1 MKKLFSAVLALVLAC
16 SLLTGCTVE
25 TQEEKVDS
33 GSNQYYLY
41 YVNKDETKVVK
52 ERYQPEQESAE
63 FMLQDFTGILNAQE
77 GSGDNLALLPS
88 GVQLVTY
95 RLNES
100 LLELEFNSDYSEMSR
115 AREILVRAGVART
128 FLQIPGVTGIKI
140 FIESEELKD
149 SKGQAV
155 GVIDGNTFVE
165 MWGSDKDAYRYDT
178 FTLYFTDKTGEHLV
192 AEQRNVYYKRILPR
206 ERVILEQLAKGPMV
220 KGHYPTIPQET
231 EILGVEVS
239 DDVCYVDFSS
249 AFSDSGID
257 IPVNTMIY
265 SVVNSLLDTA
275 SADKVQISVEGDTE
289 ATLSDGT
296 SLYIFLAKTQIWSL
310 KRIKVSESQERS
322 VFDDAKTAMYAVSDP
337 DAFHVCYRLGGDSSY
352 TGESSSGKCGF
363 LDRGA
368 SPGNPMWRSDT
379 DHRK

>member
-63 FMLQDFTGILNAQE
+63 FMLQDFTGILDAQE

-296 SLYIFLAKTQIWSL
+296 SLYSL
-310 KRIKVSESQERS
+310 FSKNTDLVLKEDQSE
-322 VFDDAKTAMYAVSDP
+322 
-337 DAFHVCYRLGGDSSY
+337 
-352 TGESSSGKCGF
+352 
-363 LDRGA
+363 
-368 SPGNPMWRSDT
+368 
-379 DHRK
+379 

>member
-52 ERYQPEQESAE
+52 ERYQLEQESAE

-100 LLELEFNSDYSEMSR
+100 LLELEFNSDYSKMSR

-249 AFSDSGID
+249 AFADSGID

-296 SLYIFLAKTQIWSL
+296 SLYSL
-310 KRIKVSESQERS
+310 FSKNTDLVLKEDQSE
-322 VFDDAKTAMYAVSDP
+322 
-337 DAFHVCYRLGGDSSY
+337 
-352 TGESSSGKCGF
+352 
-363 LDRGA
+363 
-368 SPGNPMWRSDT
+368 
-379 DHRK
+379 

>member
-1 MKKLFSAVLALVLAC
+1 MKRFLSTVLAMVLAC

-41 YVNKDETKVVK
+41 YVNKEETKVVK

-77 GSGDNLALLPS
+77 GSGDNLALLPA

-100 LLELEFNSDYSEMSR
+100 LLELEFNSDYSNISR

-128 FLQIPGVTGIKI
+128 FLQIPGVTGVKI
-140 FIESEELKD
+140 FIGSEELKD

-192 AEQRNVYYKRILPR
+192 VEQRNVYYKRILPR

-257 IPVNTMIY
+257 VPVNTMIY

-275 SADKVQISVEGDTE
+275 SADKVQISIEGDTE

-296 SLYIFLAKTQIWSL
+296 SLYSL
-310 KRIKVSESQERS
+310 FSKNTDLVLKEDQSE
-322 VFDDAKTAMYAVSDP
+322 
-337 DAFHVCYRLGGDSSY
+337 
-352 TGESSSGKCGF
+352 
-363 LDRGA
+363 
-368 SPGNPMWRSDT
+368 
-379 DHRK
+379 

>member
-52 ERYQPEQESAE
+52 ERYQLEQESAE

-100 LLELEFNSDYSEMSR
+100 LLELEFNSDYSKMSR

-128 FLQIPGVTGIKI
+128 VLQIPGVTGIKI
-140 FIESEELKD
+140 MIDSEELKD

-296 SLYIFLAKTQIWSL
+296 SLYSL
-310 KRIKVSESQERS
+310 FSKNTDLVLKEDQSE
-322 VFDDAKTAMYAVSDP
+322 
-337 DAFHVCYRLGGDSSY
+337 
-352 TGESSSGKCGF
+352 
-363 LDRGA
+363 
-368 SPGNPMWRSDT
+368 
-379 DHRK
+379 

>member
-296 SLYIFLAKTQIWSL
+296 SLYSL
-310 KRIKVSESQERS
+310 FSTNTELVLKEDQSE
-322 VFDDAKTAMYAVSDP
+322 
-337 DAFHVCYRLGGDSSY
+337 
-352 TGESSSGKCGF
+352 
-363 LDRGA
+363 
-368 SPGNPMWRSDT
+368 
-379 DHRK
+379 

>member
-1 MKKLFSAVLALVLAC
+1 MKQLFSAVLALVLAC

-52 ERYQPEQESAE
+52 ERYQPAQESAE
-63 FMLQDFTGILNAQE
+63 FMLQDFAGILNAQE

-192 AEQRNVYYKRILPR
+192 VEQRNVYYKRILPR

-296 SLYIFLAKTQIWSL
+296 SLYSL
-310 KRIKVSESQERS
+310 FSKNTDLVLKEDQSE
-322 VFDDAKTAMYAVSDP
+322 
-337 DAFHVCYRLGGDSSY
+337 
-352 TGESSSGKCGF
+352 
-363 LDRGA
+363 
-368 SPGNPMWRSDT
+368 
-379 DHRK
+379 

>member
-100 LLELEFNSDYSEMSR
+100 LLELEFNSDYSKMSR

-296 SLYIFLAKTQIWSL
+296 SLYSL
-310 KRIKVSESQERS
+310 FSKNTDLVLKEDQSE
-322 VFDDAKTAMYAVSDP
+322 
-337 DAFHVCYRLGGDSSY
+337 
-352 TGESSSGKCGF
+352 
-363 LDRGA
+363 
-368 SPGNPMWRSDT
+368 
-379 DHRK
+379 

>member
-1 MKKLFSAVLALVLAC
+1 MKKLFSAVLALALAC

-100 LLELEFNSDYSEMSR
+100 LLELEFNSDYSKMSR

-296 SLYIFLAKTQIWSL
+296 SLYSL
-310 KRIKVSESQERS
+310 FSKNTDLVLKEDQSE
-322 VFDDAKTAMYAVSDP
+322 
-337 DAFHVCYRLGGDSSY
+337 
-352 TGESSSGKCGF
+352 
-363 LDRGA
+363 
-368 SPGNPMWRSDT
+368 
-379 DHRK
+379 

>member
-192 AEQRNVYYKRILPR
+192 AEQRNVYYKRSLPR

-296 SLYIFLAKTQIWSL
+296 SLYSL
-310 KRIKVSESQERS
+310 FSKNTDLVLKEDQSE
-322 VFDDAKTAMYAVSDP
+322 
-337 DAFHVCYRLGGDSSY
+337 
-352 TGESSSGKCGF
+352 
-363 LDRGA
+363 
-368 SPGNPMWRSDT
+368 
-379 DHRK
+379 

>member
-1 MKKLFSAVLALVLAC
+1 MRCLPWSLPAVC
-16 SLLTGCTVE
+16 SQAVRWKPGGE
-25 TQEEKVDS
+25 SGS

-296 SLYIFLAKTQIWSL
+296 SLYSL
-310 KRIKVSESQERS
+310 FSKNTDLVLKEDQSE
-322 VFDDAKTAMYAVSDP
+322 
-337 DAFHVCYRLGGDSSY
+337 
-352 TGESSSGKCGF
+352 
-363 LDRGA
+363 
-368 SPGNPMWRSDT
+368 
-379 DHRK
+379 

>member
-1 MKKLFSAVLALVLAC
+1 
-16 SLLTGCTVE
+16 
-25 TQEEKVDS
+25 
-33 GSNQYYLY
+33 
-41 YVNKDETKVVK
+41 
-52 ERYQPEQESAE
+52 
-63 FMLQDFTGILNAQE
+63 MLQDFTGILNAQE

-100 LLELEFNSDYSEMSR
+100 LLELEFNSDYSKMSR

-296 SLYIFLAKTQIWSL
+296 SLYSL
-310 KRIKVSESQERS
+310 FIKNTDLVLKEDQSE
-322 VFDDAKTAMYAVSDP
+322 
-337 DAFHVCYRLGGDSSY
+337 
-352 TGESSSGKCGF
+352 
-363 LDRGA
+363 
-368 SPGNPMWRSDT
+368 
-379 DHRK
+379 

>member
-115 AREILVRAGVART
+115 AREILVRAGVVRT

-289 ATLSDGT
+289 ATLSDGA
-296 SLYIFLAKTQIWSL
+296 SLYSL
-310 KRIKVSESQERS
+310 FS
-322 VFDDAKTAMYAVSDP
+322 
-337 DAFHVCYRLGGDSSY
+337 
-352 TGESSSGKCGF
+352 
-363 LDRGA
+363 
-368 SPGNPMWRSDT
+368 
-379 DHRK
+379 

>member
-52 ERYQPEQESAE
+52 ERYQLEQESAE

-100 LLELEFNSDYSEMSR
+100 LLELEFNSDYSKMSR

-275 SADKVQISVEGDTE
+275 SADKVQISVDGDTE

-296 SLYIFLAKTQIWSL
+296 SLYSL
-310 KRIKVSESQERS
+310 FSKNTDLVLKEDQSE
-322 VFDDAKTAMYAVSDP
+322 
-337 DAFHVCYRLGGDSSY
+337 
-352 TGESSSGKCGF
+352 
-363 LDRGA
+363 
-368 SPGNPMWRSDT
+368 
-379 DHRK
+379 

>member
-128 FLQIPGVTGIKI
+128 FLQSPGVTGIKI

-231 EILGVEVS
+231 ESLGVEVS

-296 SLYIFLAKTQIWSL
+296 SLYSL
-310 KRIKVSESQERS
+310 FSKNTDLVLKEDQSE
-322 VFDDAKTAMYAVSDP
+322 
-337 DAFHVCYRLGGDSSY
+337 
-352 TGESSSGKCGF
+352 
-363 LDRGA
+363 
-368 SPGNPMWRSDT
+368 
-379 DHRK
+379 

>member
-100 LLELEFNSDYSEMSR
+100 LLELEFNSDYSKMSR
-115 AREILVRAGVART
+115 AREILGRAGVART

-296 SLYIFLAKTQIWSL
+296 SLYSL
-310 KRIKVSESQERS
+310 FSKNTDLVLKEDQSE
-322 VFDDAKTAMYAVSDP
+322 
-337 DAFHVCYRLGGDSSY
+337 
-352 TGESSSGKCGF
+352 
-363 LDRGA
+363 
-368 SPGNPMWRSDT
+368 
-379 DHRK
+379 

>member
-52 ERYQPEQESAE
+52 ERYQLEQESAE

-100 LLELEFNSDYSEMSR
+100 LLELEFNSDYSKMSR

-220 KGHYPTIPQET
+220 KRHYPTIPQET

-296 SLYIFLAKTQIWSL
+296 SLYSL
-310 KRIKVSESQERS
+310 FSKNTDLVLKEDQSE
-322 VFDDAKTAMYAVSDP
+322 
-337 DAFHVCYRLGGDSSY
+337 
-352 TGESSSGKCGF
+352 
-363 LDRGA
+363 
-368 SPGNPMWRSDT
+368 
-379 DHRK
+379 

>member
-63 FMLQDFTGILNAQE
+63 FMMQDFTGILNAQE

-115 AREILVRAGVART
+115 AREILVRTGVART

-296 SLYIFLAKTQIWSL
+296 SLYSL
-310 KRIKVSESQERS
+310 FSKNTDLVLKEDQSE
-322 VFDDAKTAMYAVSDP
+322 
-337 DAFHVCYRLGGDSSY
+337 
-352 TGESSSGKCGF
+352 
-363 LDRGA
+363 
-368 SPGNPMWRSDT
+368 
-379 DHRK
+379 

>member
-178 FTLYFTDKTGEHLV
+178 FTLYFTDKTGGHLV

-296 SLYIFLAKTQIWSL
+296 SLYSL
-310 KRIKVSESQERS
+310 FSKNTDLVLKEDQSE
-322 VFDDAKTAMYAVSDP
+322 
-337 DAFHVCYRLGGDSSY
+337 
-352 TGESSSGKCGF
+352 
-363 LDRGA
+363 
-368 SPGNPMWRSDT
+368 
-379 DHRK
+379 

>member
-63 FMLQDFTGILNAQE
+63 CMLQDFTGILNAQE

-296 SLYIFLAKTQIWSL
+296 SLYSL
-310 KRIKVSESQERS
+310 FSKNTDLVLKEDQSE
-322 VFDDAKTAMYAVSDP
+322 
-337 DAFHVCYRLGGDSSY
+337 
-352 TGESSSGKCGF
+352 
-363 LDRGA
+363 
-368 SPGNPMWRSDT
+368 
-379 DHRK
+379 

>member
-52 ERYQPEQESAE
+52 ERYQLEQESAE

-100 LLELEFNSDYSEMSR
+100 LLELEFNSDYSKMSR

-192 AEQRNVYYKRILPR
+192 TEQRNVYYKRILPR

-296 SLYIFLAKTQIWSL
+296 SLYSL
-310 KRIKVSESQERS
+310 FSKNTDLVLKEDQSE
-322 VFDDAKTAMYAVSDP
+322 
-337 DAFHVCYRLGGDSSY
+337 
-352 TGESSSGKCGF
+352 
-363 LDRGA
+363 
-368 SPGNPMWRSDT
+368 
-379 DHRK
+379 

>member
-52 ERYQPEQESAE
+52 ERYQLEQESAE

-100 LLELEFNSDYSEMSR
+100 LLELEFNSDYSKMSR

-296 SLYIFLAKTQIWSL
+296 YLYSLFSKNTDLVL
-310 KRIKVSESQERS
+310 KEDQSE
-322 VFDDAKTAMYAVSDP
+322 
-337 DAFHVCYRLGGDSSY
+337 
-352 TGESSSGKCGF
+352 
-363 LDRGA
+363 
-368 SPGNPMWRSDT
+368 
-379 DHRK
+379 

>member
-296 SLYIFLAKTQIWSL
+296 SLYSL
-310 KRIKVSESQERS
+310 FNKNTDLVLKEDQSE
-322 VFDDAKTAMYAVSDP
+322 
-337 DAFHVCYRLGGDSSY
+337 
-352 TGESSSGKCGF
+352 
-363 LDRGA
+363 
-368 SPGNPMWRSDT
+368 
-379 DHRK
+379 

>member
-63 FMLQDFTGILNAQE
+63 FMLQDFIGILNAQE

-296 SLYIFLAKTQIWSL
+296 SLYSL
-310 KRIKVSESQERS
+310 FSKNTDLVLKEDQSE
-322 VFDDAKTAMYAVSDP
+322 
-337 DAFHVCYRLGGDSSY
+337 
-352 TGESSSGKCGF
+352 
-363 LDRGA
+363 
-368 SPGNPMWRSDT
+368 
-379 DHRK
+379 

>member
-52 ERYQPEQESAE
+52 ERYQLEQESAE

-257 IPVNTMIY
+257 FPVNTMIY

-296 SLYIFLAKTQIWSL
+296 SLYSL
-310 KRIKVSESQERS
+310 FSKNTDLVLKEDQSE
-322 VFDDAKTAMYAVSDP
+322 
-337 DAFHVCYRLGGDSSY
+337 
-352 TGESSSGKCGF
+352 
-363 LDRGA
+363 
-368 SPGNPMWRSDT
+368 
-379 DHRK
+379 

>member
-52 ERYQPEQESAE
+52 ERYQLEQESAE

-100 LLELEFNSDYSEMSR
+100 LLELEFNSDYSKMSR

-231 EILGVEVS
+231 EILDVEVS

-296 SLYIFLAKTQIWSL
+296 SLYSL
-310 KRIKVSESQERS
+310 FSKNTDLVLKEDQSE
-322 VFDDAKTAMYAVSDP
+322 
-337 DAFHVCYRLGGDSSY
+337 
-352 TGESSSGKCGF
+352 
-363 LDRGA
+363 
-368 SPGNPMWRSDT
+368 
-379 DHRK
+379 

>member
-16 SLLTGCTVE
+16 SLLTGCTGE

-192 AEQRNVYYKRILPR
+192 VEQRNVYYKRILPR

-296 SLYIFLAKTQIWSL
+296 SLYSL
-310 KRIKVSESQERS
+310 FSKNTDLVLKEDQSE
-322 VFDDAKTAMYAVSDP
+322 
-337 DAFHVCYRLGGDSSY
+337 
-352 TGESSSGKCGF
+352 
-363 LDRGA
+363 
-368 SPGNPMWRSDT
+368 
-379 DHRK
+379 

>member
-52 ERYQPEQESAE
+52 ERYQLEQESAE

-100 LLELEFNSDYSEMSR
+100 LLELEFNSDYSKMSR

-165 MWGSDKDAYRYDT
+165 MWGSDNDAYRYDT

-296 SLYIFLAKTQIWSL
+296 SLYSL
-310 KRIKVSESQERS
+310 FSKNTDLVLKEDQSE
-322 VFDDAKTAMYAVSDP
+322 
-337 DAFHVCYRLGGDSSY
+337 
-352 TGESSSGKCGF
+352 
-363 LDRGA
+363 
-368 SPGNPMWRSDT
+368 
-379 DHRK
+379 

>member
-100 LLELEFNSDYSEMSR
+100 LLELEFNSDYSKMSR

-155 GVIDGNTFVE
+155 GVIDVNTFVE

-296 SLYIFLAKTQIWSL
+296 SLYSL
-310 KRIKVSESQERS
+310 FSKNTDLVLKEDQSE
-322 VFDDAKTAMYAVSDP
+322 
-337 DAFHVCYRLGGDSSY
+337 
-352 TGESSSGKCGF
+352 
-363 LDRGA
+363 
-368 SPGNPMWRSDT
+368 
-379 DHRK
+379 